1 MERTRKIVVKP
12 RRQRKEEVVVI
23 SYRTLLTGQGV
34 RGGNKRTIKS
44 GCLISVL
51 AAKTCMDKI

>member
-23 SYRTLLTGQGV
+23 SYTTLLTGQV
-34 RGGNKRTIKS
+34 RDEGREQKNH
-44 GCLISVL
+44 
-51 AAKTCMDKI
+51 